1 MKLPTF
7 AISYAIPHEMFSFV
21 LFSRELR
28 PHTVTPASRAVPT
41 GSRTARPCA
50 AARATPEPNSGSAR
64 ATTCASEQGRIGRQ
78 RAARLRAARW
88 AARATPGHR
97 SVVSVFPSRAR
108 APLAATAK
116 GRRNKFFLIIFFYET
131 KAGLQAKLFKNSA
144 TSKLGCYILKFMKL
158 RLFL

>member
-41 GSRTARPCA
+41 GSRTA
-50 AARATPEPNSGSAR
+50 TPEPNSGSAR
-64 ATTCASEQGRIGRQ
+64 ATACASEQGRIGRQ

-116 GRRNKFFLIIFFYET
+116 GRRNKFFLLYF
-131 KAGLQAKLFKNSA
+131 
-144 TSKLGCYILKFMKL
+144 FMKL
-158 RLFL
+158 KLVYKPNSSKTLQLQSWAAIF